1 MFQGELYISQFKNV
15 LLRFSLPVL
24 DSCASLPH
32 PWEFTAE
39 KGNSHTFR
47 WRGTQRRPHFQFLWH
62 GSSSGDPSVCSAS
75 VSVRYSLFL
84 ETVSEKKV
92 EGKLCYDSTVG
103 SVNGSL
109 ASGCFS
115 CSDCCLI
122 AVLIHFRGFHTQQ
135 TRSIISKCMCSH
147 RLDADGCYFSTTCL
161 VIPTMQI
168 HNCIDL
174 KAWLP

>member
-1 MFQGELYISQFKNV
+1 MFCFDSLCLSWIPV
-15 LLRFSLPVL
+15 LLSHILESLQQKKAIPTHSGGGEPREDPIFNFYGMAAVQEILLFALCLSQLDIPFSLKQ
-24 DSCASLPH
+24 SMRRK
-32 PWEFTAE
+32 W
-39 KGNSHTFR
+39 KGN
-47 WRGTQRRPHFQFLWH
+47 
-62 GSSSGDPSVCSAS
+62 
-75 VSVRYSLFL
+75 
-84 ETVSEKKV
+84 
-92 EGKLCYDSTVG
+92 CYDSTVG

-147 RLDADGCYFSTTCL
+147 RLDAGGCYFSTTCL